1 MDKTALIILCLLM
14 LLLLL
19 GGCKTEAPAGP
30 QTEPKKTVV
39 FCNEVKDAAVWVLP
53 ETEENKK
60 ATVWGTATAANVQTG
75 EGREVPLCE
84 PGDGG
89 LYLLRMID
97 TDSFYYAASGLKLDA
112 GFTITLKEDEAHAV
126 TAVVTD
132 SDGTLQSTYEVFAAK
147 L

>member
-14 LLLLL
+14 LLLL
-19 GGCKTEAPAGP
+19 GGCKTKEQNDPLAVPD
-30 QTEPKKTVV
+30 KTVTV
-39 FCNEVKDAAVWVLP
+39 QNEVKDANVWILP

-60 ATVWGTATAANVQTG
+60 TTVWGAATAANVQTG

-112 GFTITLKEDEAHAV
+112 GFTITLKEDENRAV
-126 TAVVTD
+126 TAEVTNET
-132 SDGTLQSTYEVFAAK
+132 GALQGTYEVFSAK